1 MAGFKSPL
9 YILGTGTSTT
19 TVSGRSRGPLPL
31 TVGVSTTV
39 TTYGKGHGPLPLR
52 MGIVYAETEP
62 EVPETPTREAKS
74 SYAGIRIKPEFK
86 EPRRDKHLEQILR
99 DDEELLEI
107 ITAFV
112 IGNN

>member
-1 MAGFKSPL
+1 MAGFRSPL

-52 MGIVYAETEP
+52 MGIIYAEP
-62 EVPETPTREAKS
+62 EVPETPAREAKS